1 MSQNATVAPVQRSV
15 TVAATPERAF
25 EVFTAGFASWWPS
38 SHSVI
43 EGGYEGAYIEPHEG
57 GRWYERSKTGVEEV
71 WGRVLVYEPPHRI
84 VLTWQIT
91 PDFAPE
97 PDPAKASEVDVR
109 FFAEDE
115 QRTRVE
121 IEHRSLERHG
131 EGWERMRAAVDSPG
145 GWPGELQRFA
155 AVATG

>member
-15 TVAATPERAF
+15 TVAAPPERAF

-84 VLTWQIT
+84 VLSWLL
-91 PDFAPE
+91 DGEFELDPE
-97 PDPAKASEVDVR
+97 PSRATEVEVR
-109 FFAEDE
+109 FTPQVDG
-115 QRTRVE
+115 TLVE
-121 IEHRSLERHG
+121 LEHRGFERRSDG
-131 EGWERMRAAVDSPG
+131 APIADAVGADG
-145 GWPGELQRFA
+145 GWGSLLELYAR
-155 AVATG
+155 AV

>member
-15 TVAATPERAF
+15 TVAAPPERAF

-84 VLTWQIT
+84 VLSWLLDGEFEI
-91 PDFAPE
+91 DPE
-97 PDPAKASEVDVR
+97 PSRATEVEVR
-109 FFAEDE
+109 FTPQGDG
-115 QRTRVE
+115 TLVE
-121 IEHRSLERHG
+121 LEHRGFERRSDG
-131 EGWERMRAAVDSPG
+131 APIADAVGADG
-145 GWPGELQRFA
+145 GWGSLLELYAR
-155 AVATG
+155 AV

>member
-15 TVAATPERAF
+15 TVAAPPERAF

-84 VLTWQIT
+84 LLSWLIDGQFEI
-91 PDFAPE
+91 D
-97 PDPAKASEVDVR
+97 PDPARATEVEVR
-109 FFAEDE
+109 FTPQGDG
-115 QRTRVE
+115 TLVE
-121 IEHRSLERHG
+121 LEHRGFERRSDG
-131 EGWERMRAAVDSPG
+131 AAIADAVGADG
-145 GWPGELQRFA
+145 GWGSLLELYA
-155 AVATG
+155 GAV